1 MAPCPGDGDW
11 RRLPEQTSKETDPAK
26 LMILVEKL
34 CCALDG
40 VRKEKSQ
47 LPAIPPGQRFPPEMS
62 QGFFSAIRSH
72 PLLPK
77 DGLVESKGL
86 QNRALWRAHQYRRQ
100 AVSSLVLLSI
110 PIATTPHCVRISNT

>member
-11 RRLPEQTSKETDPAK
+11 RSIAEQTSKETDPAK

-47 LPAIPPGQRFPPEMS
+47 LPAIPTGP
-62 QGFFSAIRSH
+62 AIPAGDEPR
-72 PLLPK
+72 LFLG
-77 DGLVESKGL
+77 D
-86 QNRALWRAHQYRRQ
+86 
-100 AVSSLVLLSI
+100 
-110 PIATTPHCVRISNT
+110 